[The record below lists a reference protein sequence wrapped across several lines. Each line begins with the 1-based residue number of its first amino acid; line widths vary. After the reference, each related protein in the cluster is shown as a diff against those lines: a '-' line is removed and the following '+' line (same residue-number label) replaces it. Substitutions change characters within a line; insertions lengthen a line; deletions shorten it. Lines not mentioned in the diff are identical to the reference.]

1 MGWGAHHS
9 QQVQHHPPYSS
20 NDMLCSQNHQSTNSA
35 YKLPQQQQQ
44 HQQQQQSAQ
53 STDRNTPASTPGY
66 STPNYSATTMLSPP
80 LTASASQSNPYNFD
94 WFLPAAAAAAAA
106 SSSANS
112 KQSDKNNHKS
122 SSAAALAPCR
132 FNPTSNNMGSSA
144 VAANATAD
152 YMSMFSNTNFNA
164 EMAGLGRS
172 NNNTTPYQQQISSPI
187 VSSSSATTNSFP
199 NTQGQQFSMPSS
211 YHSLGH
217 GLPSPTIY
225 PPTPPPSTPSW
236 IHPTWYNGG
245 SGSGDTF

>member
-9 QQVQHHPPYSS
+9 QQLQPPPYSS
-20 NDMLCSQNHQSTNSA
+20 NDMLCSQNHQSANSA
-35 YKLPQQQQQ
+35 YKLPQP
-44 HQQQQQSAQ
+44 QQQSTPT
-53 STDRNTPASTPGY
+53 SDRNTPASTPGY
-66 STPNYSATTMLSPP
+66 STPNYSASTMLSPP
-80 LTASASQSNPYNFD
+80 LTAVASQNNPYNFD
-94 WFLPAAAAAAAA
+94 WFLPAAASA
-106 SSSANS
+106 SG
-112 KQSDKNNHKS
+112 KQSDKSHHKS
-122 SSAAALAPCR
+122 SAALAPCR
-132 FNPTSNNMGSSA
+132 FNQTSNNTNPSAAGS
-144 VAANATAD
+144 AD
-152 YMSMFSNTNFNA
+152 YMSMFPNANFNA

-172 NNNTTPYQQQISSPI
+172 NNTAAAYQQQISSPI

-199 NTQGQQFSMPSS
+199 NTQSQHFSMPTS